1 MSDHEMV
8 FKFLKDYMRIEG
20 ELKLLQEDKKGLF
33 ESMQDK
39 VDVKALKAAIQIAKI
54 RARLGDSES
63 ELDNIFD
70 TVSKNIFFTK

>member
-54 RARLGDSES
+54 RYRLGDSEV
-63 ELDNIFD
+63 ELDKMFD
-70 TVSKNIFFTK
+70 AVSKKMTL